1 MIKLMKT
8 KKVFLMNKVITII
21 LSIQLLL
28 KVEEEKKKHK
38 SSEMEIS
45 ENIDAAAAAAE
56 NGLIQQTS
64 GRADKQHF
72 PVMENEDSVR

>member
-1 MIKLMKT
+1 
-8 KKVFLMNKVITII
+8 MNKVITII

>member
-1 MIKLMKT
+1 
-8 KKVFLMNKVITII
+8 MNKVITII
-21 LSIQLLL
+21 LSIQLSL

-45 ENIDAAAAAAE
+45 ENIDAAAAAE

-64 GRADKQHF
+64 GRADKQRF